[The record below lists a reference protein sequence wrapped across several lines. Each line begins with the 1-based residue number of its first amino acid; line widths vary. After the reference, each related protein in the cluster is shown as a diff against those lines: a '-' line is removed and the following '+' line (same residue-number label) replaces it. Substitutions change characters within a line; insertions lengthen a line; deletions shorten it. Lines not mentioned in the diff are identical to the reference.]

1 MMNEMIKKKNDD
13 EKKRNF
19 SDFHRCSCSGHVIS
33 IEKGSE
39 ETDQI
44 EGKLGKLFT

>member
-1 MMNEMIKKKNDD
+1 MM
-13 EKKRNF
+13 EKRGIFQIFTVVRVIVFLTSAK
-19 SDFHRCSCSGHVIS
+19 CSGHVIS